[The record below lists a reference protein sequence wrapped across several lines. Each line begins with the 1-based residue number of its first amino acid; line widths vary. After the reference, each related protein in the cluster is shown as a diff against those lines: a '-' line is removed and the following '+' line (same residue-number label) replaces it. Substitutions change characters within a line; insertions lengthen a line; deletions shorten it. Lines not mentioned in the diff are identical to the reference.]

1 MKHLLEALDR
11 ALEKGEIAPV
21 RPFDIVAALE
31 RVAPD
36 VVRKPVS
43 LAGPGSRPLPVARPR
58 PVEKADPLPVP
69 AMVAR
74 DDRPLRGAELRAV
87 LAALRNDEPDRAPW
101 PVEWFANNDPAD
113 GVRCQRM
120 WAECLRV
127 SLLDVCE
134 AFCKDWDRRAHWDST
149 PAAVRQGT
157 RPDVRPTWIGSA
169 DFHEVCAM
177 AGLDGEAVASR
188 VRAKFTSRE
197 GAAAMGITLSA
208 AVRADGGNTRR
219 TFTGGGDD

>member
-1 MKHLLEALDR
+1 MTGILDALAR
-11 ALEKGEIAPV
+11 
-21 RPFDIVAALE
+21 
-31 RVAPD
+31 
-36 VVRKPVS
+36 VS
-43 LAGPGSRPLPVARPR
+43 LAPPPRAGDKRDILAALAAVQPKPQRPAVSIVEPR
-58 PVEKADPLPVP
+58 DE
-69 AMVAR
+69 
-74 DDRPLRGAELRAV
+74 RPLRGPELQAV
-87 LAALRNDEPDRAPW
+87 LAALRNEEPDRAPW
-101 PVEWFANNDPAD
+101 PAEWFVHNDPAD

-134 AFCKDWDRRAHWDST
+134 AFCKDWDRRAHWDAT

-197 GAAAMGITLSA
+197 GAAAMGLMLSA